1 MDSCL
6 TQVVEVP
13 VQDVFP
19 PNDVRDLIATP
30 VDTNTLSLTWTA
42 PGEDLDSGTGVVNYI
57 ITTKYLT
64 EINDI
69 IIYNE

>member
-1 MDSCL
+1 MDNCL

-13 VQDVFP
+13 AQDIFP

-42 PGEDLDSGTGVVNYI
+42 PGEDLDSGTGGKLYNYNKI
-57 ITTKYLT
+57 FDR
-64 EINDI
+64 N
-69 IIYNE
+69 